1 MDMKKTPCPQQTLS
15 TEERFEN
22 ALQHQPDRY
31 IVERDECGQLTEVMD
46 KDSGRLWKKVTDG
59 NEEGWIWID

>member
-1 MDMKKTPCPQQTLS
+1 MPMKKTPCPQQTLS
-15 TEERFEN
+15 TEERFEH

-31 IVERDECGQLTEVMD
+31 ITERDADGQLIEVMD
-46 KDSGRLWKKVTDG
+46 KDSGRLWKKITEG